1 MIDARARS
9 LNSLTTSYDVDDF
22 HWLKLFIW
30 PSHMA
35 EEKSRYI
42 DMNTILYETDAGNP

>member
-9 LNSLTTSYDVDDF
+9 LNSLTTSYDVDNF
-22 HWLKLFIW
+22 HWLKFIY
-30 PSHMA
+30 MA

-42 DMNTILYETDAGNP
+42 DMNTILYEMDAGNP

>member
-1 MIDARARS
+1 MTDACARS

-22 HWLKLFIW
+22 HWLKFIY
-30 PSHMA
+30 MA

-42 DMNTILYETDAGNP
+42 DMNMKRTLASHSLYS

>member
-22 HWLKLFIW
+22 HWLKFIY
-30 PSHMA
+30 MA
-35 EEKSRYI
+35 VPY
-42 DMNTILYETDAGNP
+42 G